1 MTSRAGALIAVSIAS
16 LWITGCGTDVPR
28 PPTQSERAT
37 SEQHKQVFVDALK
50 PRRSGKPVIAV
61 LASNE
66 GTEMTDLLLPH
77 AVLVRAGVAD
87 VQVVAPRS
95 GRVTLYPAA
104 LQIDGAQ
111 DFASF
116 DRAHPSGA
124 DYVIVPAMGNGD
136 VPEVIAWL
144 GEQVD
149 RGARVLAVCS
159 GALVA
164 GRAGLLDGRRFSGH
178 WYDRDTLLRHPGA
191 SYVPHQRY
199 VIDRGVATTTGITA
213 SVPATL
219 ALVEAIGGRG
229 KAQSIA
235 AELGVHS
242 WNPQHDSS
250 RVGLDVRRGW
260 QYRMNKA
267 AFWRNE
273 TRTIDV
279 HDGVDD
285 VALALAADA
294 WSRTGHVDVK
304 AASASRPVT
313 MRSGLVLL
321 AQPAAEDAPRMPLTT
336 TLAPVRQLG
345 RTLCEIEERFGESQR
360 EWVMLEME
368 YAGSG
373 AACTT

>member
-1 MTSRAGALIAVSIAS
+1 M
-16 LWITGCGTDVPR
+16 
-28 PPTQSERAT
+28 PPTQSEAAT
-37 SEQHKQVFVDALK
+37 SGQHKQAFVDALK
-50 PRRSGKPVIAV
+50 PNRAGKPAIAV

-66 GTEMTDLLLPH
+66 ATEMTDLLLPH

-95 GRVTLYPAA
+95 GRVALYPA

-111 DFASF
+111 DFAAF
-116 DRAHPSGA
+116 DRAHPEGA
-124 DYVIVPAMGNGD
+124 DYVIVPAMGDGD

-144 GEQVD
+144 RQQVD

-164 GRAGLLDGRRFSGH
+164 GRAGLLDGRRFTGH
-178 WYDRDTLLRHPGA
+178 WYDRDTLLAHPGA
-191 SYVPHQRY
+191 TYVPHQRY

-213 SVPATL
+213 SVPVTL
-219 ALVEAIGGRG
+219 ALVEAIGGPE
-229 KAQSIA
+229 KAQAIA
-235 AELGVHS
+235 AELGVRS
-242 WNPQHDSS
+242 WDTRHDSS
-250 RVGLDVRRGW
+250 RFGVDLRRGW
-260 QYRMNKA
+260 QYMLNKA
-267 AFWRNE
+267 AFWRDE
-273 TRTIDV
+273 TRTIEV

-304 AASASRPVT
+304 AASPSGPVT

-321 AQPAAEDAPRMPLTT
+321 AQPAAEDGPRMPLATA
-336 TLAPVRQLG
+336 LAPVQQLD
-345 RTLCEIEERFGESQR
+345 RTLCEIEQRFGESQR

-373 AACTT
+373 AACAA